1 MKIDQHRRMLIS
13 KPGFN
18 LTTRKHVIQPYIYMF
33 DILNLK
39 QYTAFLFNLQITIYN
54 LKVYM

>member
-1 MKIDQHRRMLIS
+1 MKIDPHRRILIS

-39 QYTAFLFNLQITIYN
+39 
-54 LKVYM
+54 